1 MVPSIAIREG
11 IKKSLEITQEHFQE
25 QYKKKIRFF
34 VYDNSNSSN
43 IANIRAF
50 SDDSNLQVM
59 IINHQAF
66 NSTTSQRSQAARRI
80 YAELD
85 EIGSLRPIDVIKST
99 RPILILDEPQKI
111 GEKTEKTLEEFN
123 PLFKLRYSATHK
135 KDKEYNKIYKL
146 DAVDA
151 YNQKLVKKIYV
162 KGVELIND
170 RSIDTYMY
178 LDTIDI
184 SEKRDPIAKL
194 EILEKSSTGTRKVLR
209 RVKPG
214 VNLFELSKGLAEYKG
229 YVVSEINCMG
239 DNNKVMFTNGKE
251 ISVGQ
256 AVGEIDGK
264 HIARL
269 QIRETIKSHFKK
281 ERQLYK
287 MGVKVLSLFFIDKV
301 ANYKFYEEGNPLKG
315 EYADIFEEEYNKI
328 FEEEVNFI
336 DEEYQKYLNSFETER
351 IHAGYFSIDKKGQE
365 IDSSG
370 NNETEDVNTYDLIM
384 KDKER
389 LLSLEEPVRFIF
401 SHSALRE
408 GWDNPNVFQ
417 ICTLKRSSSE
427 MSKRQEL
434 GRGLR
439 IAVNNNGER
448 MDSSVLEGM
457 FHDVNALTVIASES
471 YEKFAAALQK
481 EMAETIKVR
490 ATKFSREIFVDK
502 ELRNEK
508 GEKFIIS
515 ENAYMNLAFHHVSK
529 NYVDSKE
536 DYKITDTFLDAIETG
551 NIELPEEIIPFKES
565 YLNLTRKIYSKVDN
579 YVENA
584 NVIDIT
590 SLQVNENFMKKE
602 FQELWNKINV
612 KTVYEVNFNSEELIE
627 KAIEA
632 LNGKLKVSRI
642 RARVSYGEQ
651 KDRISAESL
660 KDGSSLTKESESTYQ
675 VEDFVVTST
684 KYDLIGEIADE
695 TELTRKTII
704 KILQGIKKVIFDQ
717 FKYNPEEFIRKASRL
732 INEEKATMVIN
743 GITYHK
749 TEERFHNE
757 IFTINNINAS
767 LGKNAIDVK
776 KHIYDYLVTD
786 SKIEKEFAEGLET
799 GEVIVY
805 SKLPSG
811 FKIPTP
817 LGNYNPD
824 WAIVLDNKEFK
835 HVYFIAETKGSLSSL
850 DYRDVEKAKIA
861 CAREHFKSLNEKNVV
876 YDVVNGYEEL
886 INVVTQIK

>member
-1 MVPSIAIREG
+1 MYELNEKYGWSKFIIMVPSIAIREG

-370 NNETEDVNTYDLIM
+370 NNETEDVNTYDLIILDVM
-384 KDKER
+384 
-389 LLSLEEPVRFIF
+389 L
-401 SHSALRE
+401 
-408 GWDNPNVFQ
+408 PNMSGFQ
-417 ICTLKRSSSE
+417 ILNKLRTDNINSKIIMLTARSTIEDKLNGLENGADDYLTKPFHMDELVARVNIQLKRNGNKLRRT
-427 MSKRQEL
+427 SK
-434 GRGLR
+434 
-439 IAVNNNGER
+439 IY
-448 MDSSVLEGM
+448 
-457 FHDVNALTVIASES
+457 I
-471 YEKFAAALQK
+471 
-481 EMAETIKVR
+481 
-490 ATKFSREIFVDK
+490 
-502 ELRNEK
+502 
-508 GEKFIIS
+508 
-515 ENAYMNLAFHHVSK
+515 LAFC
-529 NYVDSKE
+529 
-536 DYKITDTFLDAIETG
+536 
-551 NIELPEEIIPFKES
+551 FK
-565 YLNLTRKIYSKVDN
+565 R
-579 YVENA
+579 
-584 NVIDIT
+584 
-590 SLQVNENFMKKE
+590 
-602 FQELWNKINV
+602 
-612 KTVYEVNFNSEELIE
+612 
-627 KAIEA
+627 
-632 LNGKLKVSRI
+632 
-642 RARVSYGEQ
+642 
-651 KDRISAESL
+651 
-660 KDGSSLTKESESTYQ
+660 
-675 VEDFVVTST
+675 
-684 KYDLIGEIADE
+684 
-695 TELTRKTII
+695 
-704 KILQGIKKVIFDQ
+704 
-717 FKYNPEEFIRKASRL
+717 RL
-732 INEEKATMVIN
+732 
-743 GITYHK
+743 G
-749 TEERFHNE
+749 
-757 IFTINNINAS
+757 
-767 LGKNAIDVK
+767 
-776 KHIYDYLVTD
+776 
-786 SKIEKEFAEGLET
+786 
-799 GEVIVY
+799 
-805 SKLPSG
+805 
-811 FKIPTP
+811 
-817 LGNYNPD
+817 
-824 WAIVLDNKEFK
+824 
-835 HVYFIAETKGSLSSL
+835 
-850 DYRDVEKAKIA
+850 
-861 CAREHFKSLNEKNVV
+861 
-876 YDVVNGYEEL
+876 
-886 INVVTQIK
+886 